1 MADMEAAEV
10 TMNNNYELQ
19 HYGVLGMKWGKRKRV
34 PDSPAVTR
42 SKQRVAE
49 TKAKLKKE
57 QKIYNK
63 KTAYGAVTAS
73 PSVQKPYI
81 DAIREHNYAK
91 KDLGNTKILDK
102 INAKPKSKSQLKLE
116 AKYQKQGMTNDEAA
130 VEAYKNIKTRN
141 MLIAIGGTAVVVG
154 GGYAAYKLH
163 DSRVDKIIKS
173 GTMIQNI
180 SGNDNKGVRDAFY
193 ASSNKLDR
201 VKYQGIYGDTLIKN
215 KGQAVKKEI
224 KVLSD
229 IKQASPKNAQK
240 ALEDLIKNDRQF
252 ARELTQYM
260 NETVTQPLKF
270 NVHHQGRFVKAAK
283 AATSGKVDKN
293 LYEAFNVAL
302 VDHDPKMQSLT
313 DKYFSEL
320 TKRGYNAIKDVN
332 DNKFSGY
339 KALNPIIAF
348 NAKGKIDVVDV
359 AKLTNEQVSRSK
371 TIGYAHILGTEAVKL
386 GAVYTGGIVAANK
399 LGDVTVSSLNNKQA
413 SQYRKQHPGTKMSN
427 TEIIRMIER
436 SR

>member
-1 MADMEAAEV
+1 MAGMEAAEV

-57 QKIYNK
+57 LKIYNK
-63 KTAYGAVTAS
+63 KTAYGSITGS
-73 PSVQKPYI
+73 PAVQKPYI
-81 DAIREHNYAK
+81 DAMREHNYAK
-91 KDLGNTKILDK
+91 KDLHSTKILEK
-102 INAKPKSKSQLKLE
+102 TNAKPKSKSQLKLE
-116 AKYQKQGMTNDEAA
+116 AKYQKQGMTQDEAA

-141 MLIAIGGTAVVVG
+141 MLIAVGGTAVVVG
-154 GGYAAYKLH
+154 AGYAAYKIH

-201 VKYQGIYGDTLIKN
+201 AKYQGIYGDTLIKN

-252 ARELTQYM
+252 ARELNQYM
-260 NETVTQPLKF
+260 NETVTQPFKF
-270 NVHHQGRFVKAAK
+270 NGNHQGRFIKAAK
-283 AATSGKVDKN
+283 AATSGKIDKN

-320 TKRGYNAIKDVN
+320 TKRGYNAVRDVN

-339 KALNPIIAF
+339 KAFNPIIAF

-359 AKLTNEQVSRSK
+359 AKLTNEQIKKSK
-371 TIGYAHILGTEAVKL
+371 TVGYAHILGTEAVKL
-386 GAVYTGGIVAANK
+386 GAVYTGGILAANK
-399 LGDVTVSSLNNKQA
+399 LRDVTVSSLNNKQA

>member
-1 MADMEAAEV
+1 MF
-10 TMNNNYELQ
+10 
-19 HYGVLGMKWGKRKRV
+19 
-34 PDSPAVTR
+34 
-42 SKQRVAE
+42 
-49 TKAKLKKE
+49 
-57 QKIYNK
+57 
-63 KTAYGAVTAS
+63 
-73 PSVQKPYI
+73 PS
-81 DAIREHNYAK
+81 
-91 KDLGNTKILDK
+91 
-102 INAKPKSKSQLKLE
+102 
-116 AKYQKQGMTNDEAA
+116 
-130 VEAYKNIKTRN
+130 
-141 MLIAIGGTAVVVG
+141 
-154 GGYAAYKLH
+154 H
-163 DSRVDKIIKS
+163 DPE
-173 GTMIQNI
+173 
-180 SGNDNKGVRDAFY
+180 GVRDAFY

-270 NVHHQGRFVKAAK
+270 NVHHQGRFIKAAE

-348 NAKGKIDVVDV
+348 NAKGKIFI
-359 AKLTNEQVSRSK
+359 S
-371 TIGYAHILGTEAVKL
+371 
-386 GAVYTGGIVAANK
+386 
-399 LGDVTVSSLNNKQA
+399 
-413 SQYRKQHPGTKMSN
+413 
-427 TEIIRMIER
+427 
-436 SR
+436 